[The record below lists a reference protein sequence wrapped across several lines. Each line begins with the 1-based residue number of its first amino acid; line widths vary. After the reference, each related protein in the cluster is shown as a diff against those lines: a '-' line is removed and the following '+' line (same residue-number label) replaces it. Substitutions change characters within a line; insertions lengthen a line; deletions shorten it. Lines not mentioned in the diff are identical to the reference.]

1 MSPAVFLPI
10 LLVLLA
16 GGMIALQAP
25 TNAILARAGGSPVLA
40 ALISFAVGTVTLLLV
55 WLASGN
61 RPRVGAFG
69 GLPPYA
75 WLGGAYGAL
84 YVAVAAYAAPRLGLA
99 ALITIV
105 IAGQIAMALLLDHF
119 GALGLP
125 REPINLGRIANVV
138 EQEQFDRLGKQGIGG
153 KIHKFMTPSLG
164 RQDAGA
170 PGQRSELPADTT
182 LGQPRRASPSVHRD
196 ATACPRGV

>member
-55 WLASGN
+55 WLANGN

-99 ALITIV
+99 ALITIG

-125 REPINLGRIANVV
+125 REPINLGRIAGVALVFAGVV
-138 EQEQFDRLGKQGIGG
+138 LVR
-153 KIHKFMTPSLG
+153 
-164 RQDAGA
+164 
-170 PGQRSELPADTT
+170 RS
-182 LGQPRRASPSVHRD
+182 
-196 ATACPRGV
+196 

>member
-55 WLASGN
+55 WLAGGN

-99 ALITIV
+99 ALITIG

-125 REPINLGRIANVV
+125 REPINLGRIAGVALVFAGVV
-138 EQEQFDRLGKQGIGG
+138 LVR
-153 KIHKFMTPSLG
+153 
-164 RQDAGA
+164 
-170 PGQRSELPADTT
+170 RS
-182 LGQPRRASPSVHRD
+182 
-196 ATACPRGV
+196 